1 MPRKKGSKNK
11 IVVTTANVDAV
22 VRKMEKEIAKDH
34 IYKATLKSVGRIFKA
49 EGMTF
54 EDALRGIKISNGA
67 RAMSVLTVGNVGKET
82 IKVLDPDTSQRLFGV
97 GSPTTRDYHLNKI
110 RQRFGV

>member
-1 MPRKKGSKNK
+1 MPRSKKTKQK
-11 IVVTTANVDAV
+11 KTQAIDPTTSAQL
-22 VRKMEKEIAKDH
+22 
-34 IYKATLKSVGRIFKA
+34 YKATLKSVGRTFRA

-67 RAMSVLTVGNVGKET
+67 RAMSVLTVGNGGKET